1 MTIKKEWI
9 GTVVI
14 GAVVLAALLNTGG
27 ICQESKI
34 TENTILI
41 KDMLNRTVKIPE
53 KVNRVVGIEAGAL
66 RLLVY
71 LECTDK
77 IVGVEDIEQRGDKPY
92 NFAHPELASLPP
104 IGPIHGGDAELIVA
118 QEPDVIFWTYTTVG
132 DADELQE
139 KTGIPVVAL
148 GYGDLDDNRDTF
160 YEALRLIGK
169 VMGKENR
176 TEELIGYIDNT
187 IKDLNDRTKDL
198 TNNQKRK
205 VYVCGI
211 GYRGAHG
218 ILSTEPEYSPF
229 AFVNANNVASEL
241 ETEHAF
247 IDKEK
252 LLEWNPEIIFVDEGG
267 YSLIMNDLKDEVYDS
282 IEAVKNGEL
291 YGVMPYNWYA
301 TNFAT
306 VLADAYY
313 VGKVLFPD
321 KFSDVDPE
329 KKADDIYQ
337 NFLGKGVYS
346 DMKDKY
352 GGFKKL

>member
-77 IVGVEDIEQRGDKPY
+77 VVGVEEIEQKGEKPY
-92 NFAHPELASLPP
+92 DFAHPELASFPP

-132 DADELQE
+132 DADKLQK

-176 TEELIGYIDNT
+176 TEELIGYINNT
-187 IKDLNDRTKDL
+187 IKDLKDRTKDI

-211 GYRGAHG
+211 GYRGVHG
-218 ILSTEPEYSPF
+218 ILSTEPKYSPF
-229 AFVNANNVASEL
+229 AFVNANNVAGEL

-267 YSLIMNDLKDEVYDS
+267 YSLVMNDLKDEVYDS